1 MKNFII
7 EGDAKRVVD
16 LIMKASKIVSWDVNV
31 KQTIEDIMGLPTWY
45 LIQLVHGPIEREIG

>member
-7 EGDAKRVVD
+7 EGDVKKVVD

-31 KQTIEDIMGLPTWY
+31 KQTIEDIKGLPTWY
-45 LIQLVHGPIEREIG
+45 LIQLVHGQTEREIG

>member
-7 EGDAKRVVD
+7 EGDAKKVVD

-31 KQTIEDIMGLPTWY
+31 TQTIEDTQGLPT
-45 LIQLVHGPIEREIG
+45 

>member
-7 EGDAKRVVD
+7 EGDAKKVVD

>member
-7 EGDAKRVVD
+7 EGDAKKVVD

-31 KQTIEDIMGLPTWY
+31 KQTIEDIKGLPTWY
-45 LIQLVHGPIEREIG
+45 LIQLVHGQIEREIG